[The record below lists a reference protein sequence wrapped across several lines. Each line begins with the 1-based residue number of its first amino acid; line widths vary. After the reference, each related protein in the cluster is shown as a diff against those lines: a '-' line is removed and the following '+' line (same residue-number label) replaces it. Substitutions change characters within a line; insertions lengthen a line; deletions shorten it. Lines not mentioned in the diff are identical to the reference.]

1 MQISS
6 RPIRWIPFTV
16 FGALCVIFLAGC
28 PHTWIPQPPYPSTTG
43 TNDFDLT
50 SKSSDANGSPEDP
63 RWAPQPQNTPPT
75 ENSTC
80 KKTNAQPYQAE
91 CTDQAKY
98 LVQDT
103 GEGLNGLLCTLFGDS
118 TSINGHVDWTVAS
131 TRGGIGWLNFASD
144 GDYNLLLAP
153 EGGFGLTEK
162 NNELPNKGGKYIE
175 IEFDSSEFAGRFGT
189 HWWKEFGRLADKGQQ
204 EGNYKEIQDYLH
216 ADSVLAHGLVY
227 GIFGIDCEHGCR
239 SEIHPAFAVAI
250 QVKESKDSNQW
261 AIFARNWGD
270 EGYCSH
276 LDHQLNLS
284 SVQNA
289 IHLVLPY
296 KSAAGPKI
304 KDDYDVGLSG
314 RDASQ
319 CPAFRFLKDEG
330 EEITIPL
337 PAPGEQALTE
347 VFVDFQW
354 PDGASPGDYK
364 QVDKKMVM
372 DMVEER
378 QRDADKPKRNESVE
392 ARLGKLR
399 RQLDQGKKSSE
410 KEFRE
415 RTFKEFLNKQ
425 SPKQQNL
432 AKRFEK
438 ANEVSACP
446 VPEAAGAA
454 PRPAVSAAKVKL
466 PPRFPHPTKK
476 FWDQAR
482 IKDLCTAYALPGNR
496 LKVSPED
503 QAKLD
508 KIRNNKQAKP

>member
-1 MQISS
+1 M
-6 RPIRWIPFTV
+6 
-16 FGALCVIFLAGC
+16 
-28 PHTWIPQPPYPSTTG
+28 
-43 TNDFDLT
+43 
-50 SKSSDANGSPEDP
+50 
-63 RWAPQPQNTPPT
+63 
-75 ENSTC
+75 
-80 KKTNAQPYQAE
+80 
-91 CTDQAKY
+91 
-98 LVQDT
+98 
-103 GEGLNGLLCTLFGDS
+103 
-118 TSINGHVDWTVAS
+118 
-131 TRGGIGWLNFASD
+131 
-144 GDYNLLLAP
+144 
-153 EGGFGLTEK
+153 
-162 NNELPNKGGKYIE
+162 
-175 IEFDSSEFAGRFGT
+175 
-189 HWWKEFGRLADKGQQ
+189 
-204 EGNYKEIQDYLH
+204 
-216 ADSVLAHGLVY
+216 
-227 GIFGIDCEHGCR
+227 
-239 SEIHPAFAVAI
+239 
-250 QVKESKDSNQW
+250 KESKDSNQW

-270 EGYCSH
+270 EGYCSR

-284 SVQNA
+284 SAQNA

-378 QRDADKPKRNESVE
+378 QRDADKPKPNESVE
-392 ARLGKLR
+392 ERLGKLR
-399 RQLDQGKKSSE
+399 GQLDQGKKSSE